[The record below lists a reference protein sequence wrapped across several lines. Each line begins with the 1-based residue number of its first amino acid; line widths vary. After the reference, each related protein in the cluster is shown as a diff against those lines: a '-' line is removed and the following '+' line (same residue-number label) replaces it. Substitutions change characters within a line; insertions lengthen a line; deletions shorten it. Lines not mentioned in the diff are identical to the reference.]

1 MTSTET
7 SSTDVTPTFTESLL
21 THIALPVRDLEAT
34 LAFYA
39 KYTKLVNI
47 HERQDPE
54 TGLRTAWLA
63 NARDITDAGARFV
76 IVLIHGKLPT
86 NITGDIKEQY
96 GFLKSISHL
105 GISVESRA
113 EVDRLAEMA
122 RDDGCLLLGPMYRNE
137 VVGYICIVKDPDGN
151 NLEFSV
157 EQVLG

>member
-1 MTSTET
+1 MGYGRGVLAPPTS
-7 SSTDVTPTFTESLL
+7 VL

-34 LAFYA
+34 LAFYRR
-39 KYTKLVNI
+39 YTTMEVI
-47 HERQDPE
+47 HEREDDE

-63 NARDITDAGARFV
+63 NQRDITDQGARFV

-86 NITGDIKEQY
+86 KITGDIKEQY

-122 RDDGCLLLGPMYRNE
+122 REEGCLLLGPMYRNE
-137 VVGYICIVKDPDGN
+137 VVGYICVVTDPDGN